1 MSFTWIPYYKEFAQ
15 RLTQFQK
22 DRKRLLNLIYDNRD
36 ELLAK
41 YLHDQGGEGD
51 LLEDIDPFTVF
62 GLFNRGIKHENR
74 INSAKLFKNI
84 LDIKV
89 DIPKDFEGI
98 PVLNNQK
105 SHFFGFRSHRGKN
118 DIQNLWNLFIKVV
131 NDENFEEEYNTVIKQ
146 FIIKV
151 NITMGLFWIRPEK
164 FLAFDRT
171 NRQYL
176 KEQYGIKLPNKA
188 PEYSEYMKILDSINN
203 LNQ

>member
-84 LDIKV
+84 LDIKA

-105 SHFFGFRSHRGKN
+105 SHFFGFRYNKGKKHCHSKEIY
-118 DIQNLWNLFIKVV
+118 DAVFHEGILST
-131 NDENFEEEYNTVIKQ
+131 E
-146 FIIKV
+146 
-151 NITMGLFWIRPEK
+151 R
-164 FLAFDRT
+164 FLAYAESF
-171 NRQYL
+171 Q
-176 KEQYGIKLPNKA
+176 K
-188 PEYSEYMKILDSINN
+188 S
-203 LNQ
+203 

>member
-22 DRKRLLNLIYDNRD
+22 DRKRLLNLIYNNRD

-84 LDIKV
+84 LDIKA

-98 PVLNNQK
+98 PVLII
-105 SHFFGFRSHRGKN
+105 RSLIFLDLDPIEGKMTYR
-118 DIQNLWNLFIKVV
+118 ICGI
-131 NDENFEEEYNTVIKQ
+131 
-146 FIIKV
+146 
-151 NITMGLFWIRPEK
+151 
-164 FLAFDRT
+164 
-171 NRQYL
+171 YL
-176 KEQYGIKLPNKA
+176 
-188 PEYSEYMKILDSINN
+188 
-203 LNQ
+203 

>member
-84 LDIKV
+84 LD
-89 DIPKDFEGI
+89 
-98 PVLNNQK
+98 N
-105 SHFFGFRSHRGKN
+105 
-118 DIQNLWNLFIKVV
+118 
-131 NDENFEEEYNTVIKQ
+131 
-146 FIIKV
+146 
-151 NITMGLFWIRPEK
+151 GLGYK
-164 FLAFDRT
+164 YTSNSTLAFVTTYKNRKRHGESDRK
-171 NRQYL
+171 RIFFL
-176 KEQYGIKLPNKA
+176 RVL
-188 PEYSEYMKILDSINN
+188 
-203 LNQ
+203 

>member
-74 INSAKLFKNI
+74 INSAKLFKQI
-84 LDIKV
+84 
-89 DIPKDFEGI
+89 
-98 PVLNNQK
+98 
-105 SHFFGFRSHRGKN
+105 FR
-118 DIQNLWNLFIKVV
+118 
-131 NDENFEEEYNTVIKQ
+131 
-146 FIIKV
+146 
-151 NITMGLFWIRPEK
+151 
-164 FLAFDRT
+164 
-171 NRQYL
+171 
-176 KEQYGIKLPNKA
+176 
-188 PEYSEYMKILDSINN
+188 KILKVFLFLIIRSLIFLDLAPIEAKMIYRICGTY
-203 LNQ
+203 L

>member
-1 MSFTWIPYYKEFAQ
+1 MNFTWIPYYKELANK
-15 RLTQFQK
+15 LMQFQSN
-22 DRKRLLNLIYDNRD
+22 RNQLLDLIYNNRD

-41 YLHDQGGEGD
+41 YLHDQGGEDD
-51 LLEDIDPFTVF
+51 LLVDIDPFTVF

-74 INSAKLFKNI
+74 LNSAKLFKSI
-84 LDIKV
+84 LDIKA

-98 PVLNNQK
+98 PILNNQK
-105 SHFFGFRSHRGKN
+105 SLFFGFKSHRGKN

-131 NDENFEEEYNTVIKQ
+131 NDEDFEEEYNMVIKQ

-176 KEQYGIKLPNKA
+176 KEQYGIKLSNKN
-188 PEYSEYMKILDSINN
+188 I
-203 LNQ
+203 

>member
-22 DRKRLLNLIYDNRD
+22 DRKRLLNLIYNNRD

-84 LDIKV
+84 LDIKQGAFKMKNKKQ
-89 DIPKDFEGI
+89 I
-98 PVLNNQK
+98 
-105 SHFFGFRSHRGKN
+105 FR
-118 DIQNLWNLFIKVV
+118 
-131 NDENFEEEYNTVIKQ
+131 
-146 FIIKV
+146 
-151 NITMGLFWIRPEK
+151 
-164 FLAFDRT
+164 
-171 NRQYL
+171 
-176 KEQYGIKLPNKA
+176 
-188 PEYSEYMKILDSINN
+188 KILKVFRFLIIRSLIFLDLDPIEGKMTYRICGIY
-203 LNQ
+203 L

>member
-22 DRKRLLNLIYDNRD
+22 DRKRLLNLIYNNRD

-84 LDIKV
+84 LDIKA
-89 DIPKDFEGI
+89 DIPKDLIAIFVSCFHS
-98 PVLNNQK
+98 P
-105 SHFFGFRSHRGKN
+105 F
-118 DIQNLWNLFIKVV
+118 LF
-131 NDENFEEEYNTVIKQ
+131 
-146 FIIKV
+146 
-151 NITMGLFWIRPEK
+151 
-164 FLAFDRT
+164 
-171 NRQYL
+171 
-176 KEQYGIKLPNKA
+176 
-188 PEYSEYMKILDSINN
+188 
-203 LNQ
+203 

>member
-1 MSFTWIPYYKEFAQ
+1 M
-15 RLTQFQK
+15 TQFQK
-22 DRKRLLNLIYDNRD
+22 DRKRLLNLIYNNRD

-84 LDIKV
+84 LDIKA

-105 SHFFGFRSHRGKN
+105 SHFLDLDPIEGKM
-118 DIQNLWNLFIKVV
+118 IYRICG
-131 NDENFEEEYNTVIKQ
+131 I
-146 FIIKV
+146 
-151 NITMGLFWIRPEK
+151 
-164 FLAFDRT
+164 
-171 NRQYL
+171 YL
-176 KEQYGIKLPNKA
+176 
-188 PEYSEYMKILDSINN
+188 
-203 LNQ
+203 

>member
-118 DIQNLWNLFIKVV
+118 VGLDEESAIPIKCLIIYPDQDK
-131 NDENFEEEYNTVIKQ
+131 NEFFTFNREKEPEFERISGYVRLY
-146 FIIKV
+146 KV
-151 NITMGLFWIRPEK
+151 
-164 FLAFDRT
+164 
-171 NRQYL
+171 
-176 KEQYGIKLPNKA
+176 GIKLPLIK
-188 PEYSEYMKILDSINN
+188 
-203 LNQ
+203 